1 MTKVSNGIIGV
12 KLFFYM
18 KINKVRIELTLAAN
32 LFVDRMIKSQI
43 WKVTYSSKSRVKSD
57 KKYLLTKF
65 SNPIFFLFN

>member
-32 LFVDRMIKSQI
+32 LLVDRMMKSQI
-43 WKVTYSSKSRVKSD
+43 WKVTYSYKSIVNKD